1 MAQDIFERLIEDHDK
16 HRELIEAIKATTGDS
31 DDRKRLFEQFKVDSM
46 AHAAA
51 EEGTLYVAMM
61 EDPEI
66 RQDAQHSVKE
76 HAELGMLF
84 VELDEMD
91 MASSGWLNKFN
102 KLAEEY
108 IHHIDEE
115 EEEKFPKARDEL
127 GEDKALALKTD
138 FEERKPVEIDRVK
151 KGKDVEEIKHAIE
164 EEEGAK

>member
-1 MAQDIFERLIEDHDK
+1 MAQDIFARLIEDHDN
-16 HRELIEAIKATTGDS
+16 HRRLIEAIKETTGDS
-31 DDRKRLFEQFKVDSM
+31 EDRERLFAEFKTDAM

-76 HAELGMLF
+76 HADLGMLF

-91 MASSGWLNKFN
+91 MSSSGWLNKFH

-108 IHHIDEE
+108 THHIDEE

-127 GEDKALALKTD
+127 GEEKAVALKAD
-138 FEERKPVEIDRVK
+138 FEERKPVEIERVVE
-151 KGKDVEEIKHAIE
+151 GKDVDEIKHAIE

>member
-1 MAQDIFERLIEDHDK
+1 MANDIFERLKEDHDK
-16 HRELIEAIKATTGDS
+16 HRQLIEAVKETTGDS
-31 DDRKRLFEQFKVDSM
+31 DERKSLFDEFKTDSM

-61 EDPEI
+61 GDPEI

-84 VELDEMD
+84 VELSEMD

-115 EEEKFPKARDEL
+115 EEEKFPKAREEL
-127 GEDKALALKTD
+127 GEDKAIALTPE
-138 FEERKPVEIDRVK
+138 FEERKPVEIERVK
-151 KGKDVEEIKHAIE
+151 ADADVPEIKKAIE

>member
-1 MAQDIFERLIEDHDK
+1 MEIFERLKQDHDE
-16 HRELIEAIKATTGDS
+16 HRALIEQIKMTSGDS
-31 DDRKRLFEQFKVDSM
+31 DERQSLFEQFKTDAM

-76 HAELGMLF
+76 HAEIGMMF
-84 VELDEMD
+84 VEIDEMD
-91 MASSGWLNKFN
+91 MSSSGWLNKFN
-102 KLAEEY
+102 TLAEEY

-127 GEDKALALKTD
+127 GPEKSEALTPQ
-138 FEERKPVEIDRVK
+138 FEERKPIEIERVK
-151 KGKDVEEIKHAIE
+151 SKADVPEIEKAIA
-164 EEEGAK
+164 EEEGSK

>member
-1 MAQDIFERLIEDHDK
+1 MATDIFDRLKQDHDK
-16 HRELIEAIKATTGDS
+16 HRALIDAIKETSGDS
-31 DDRKRLFEQFKVDSM
+31 AERRDLFEQFKTDAM

-76 HAELGMLF
+76 HAEIGMLF

-102 KLAEEY
+102 TLADEY
-108 IHHIDEE
+108 THHIDEE
-115 EEEKFPKARDEL
+115 EEEKFPKAKSEL
-127 GEDKALALKTD
+127 GEDKAMALKED
-138 FEERKPVEIDRVK
+138 FEARKPVEIERVVE
-151 KGKDVEEIKHAIE
+151 GKDVDEIKHAIE

>member
-1 MAQDIFERLIEDHDK
+1 MAQDIFERLKQDHNK

-31 DDRKRLFEQFKVDSM
+31 DDRKALFEQFKTDSM

-51 EEGTLYVAMM
+51 EEGTLYVSMM

-84 VELDEMD
+84 VELTEMD

-108 IHHIDEE
+108 THHIDEE
-115 EEEKFPKARDEL
+115 EEEKFPKALDEL
-127 GEDKALALKTD
+127 GEEKAVALTPV
-138 FEERKPVEIDRVK
+138 FEERKPVEIERVK
-151 KGKDVEEIKHAIE
+151 AEADVPEIKKAIE
-164 EEEGAK
+164 EEEGA

>member
-1 MAQDIFERLIEDHDK
+1 MAQDIFDRLKQDHDR
-16 HRELIEAIKATTGDS
+16 HRKLIDAIKETSGDS
-31 DDRKRLFEQFKVDSM
+31 DERKALFEQFKTDAM

-61 EDPEI
+61 EEPDI

-76 HAELGMLF
+76 HADIGMLF

-102 KLAEEY
+102 TLAEEY
-108 IHHIDEE
+108 THHIDEE
-115 EEEKFPKARDEL
+115 EEEKFPKAESEL
-127 GEDKALALKTD
+127 GEGKAVELKSA
-138 FEERKPVEIDRVK
+138 FEERKPVEIKRVK
-151 KGKDVEEIKHAIE
+151 DGADVDEIKHAIE

>member
-1 MAQDIFERLIEDHDK
+1 MDIFDRLKQDHDK
-16 HRELIEAIKATTGDS
+16 HRALIDAIKETSGDS
-31 DDRKRLFEQFKVDSM
+31 AERRDLFEQFKTDAM

-76 HAELGMLF
+76 HADIGMLF

-102 KLAEEY
+102 TLAHEY
-108 IHHIDEE
+108 THHIDEE
-115 EEEKFPKARDEL
+115 EEEKFPKAKSEL
-127 GEDKALALKTD
+127 GEDKAVALKDD
-138 FEERKPVEIDRVK
+138 FDARKPVEIERVV
-151 KGKDVEEIKHAIE
+151 KGKDVDEIKHAIE

>member
-1 MAQDIFERLIEDHDK
+1 MAQDIFDRLKQDHDK
-16 HRELIEAIKATTGDS
+16 HRELIAAIKNTSGES
-31 DDRKRLFEQFKVDSM
+31 DERMSLFEQFKTDAM

-76 HAELGMLF
+76 HADIGMAF
-84 VELDEMD
+84 VELDDMEMN
-91 MASSGWLNKFN
+91 SPGWLSKFN
-102 KLAEEY
+102 SLADEY

-115 EEEKFPKARDEL
+115 EEEKFPKAEAEL
-127 GEDKALALKTD
+127 GEDKAIALKD
-138 FEERKPVEIDRVK
+138 AFEERKPIEIERVK
-151 KGKDVEEIKHAIE
+151 EGADVDEIKHAIE

>member
-1 MAQDIFERLIEDHDK
+1 MAQDIFERLKQDHDR
-16 HRELIEAIKATTGDS
+16 HRELIEAIKQTTGDS
-31 DDRKRLFEQFKVDSM
+31 DDRNSLFEQFKTDAM

-76 HAELGMLF
+76 HADIGMMF

-102 KLAEEY
+102 TLAEEY
-108 IHHIDEE
+108 THHIDEE
-115 EEEKFPKARDEL
+115 EEEKFPKAAEEL
-127 GEDKALALKTD
+127 GDDKAIALKD
-138 FEERKPVEIDRVK
+138 AFEERKPVEIERVK
-151 KGKDVEEIKHAIE
+151 EKADVPEIKKAIE

>member
-1 MAQDIFERLIEDHDK
+1 MATDIFERLIEDHDK
-16 HRELIEAIKATTGDS
+16 HRELIEAIKATSGDS
-31 DDRKRLFEQFKVDSM
+31 DERKSLFAQFKTDSM

-76 HAELGMLF
+76 HAEIGMLF

-91 MASSGWLNKFN
+91 MASPGWLNKFN

-115 EEEKFPKARDEL
+115 EEEKFPKAREEL
-127 GEDKALALKTD
+127 GEDKAVALKSD
-138 FEERKPVEIDRVK
+138 FEQRKPVEIERVK
-151 KGKDVEEIKHAIE
+151 DKADVPEIKKAIE
-164 EEEGAK
+164 EEAGAK

>member
-1 MAQDIFERLIEDHDK
+1 MAKDIFERLVEDHDH
-16 HRELIEAIKATTGDS
+16 HRELIDAIKETTGAS
-31 DDRKRLFEQFKVDSM
+31 DDRKSLFERFKTDAM

-76 HAELGMLF
+76 HADLGMLF

-102 KLAEEY
+102 TLAHEY
-108 IHHIDEE
+108 THHIDEE
-115 EEEKFPKARDEL
+115 EEEKFPKARKEL
-127 GEDKALALKTD
+127 GEEKAVALTPLFD
-138 FEERKPVEIDRVK
+138 ERKPVEIKRVK
-151 KGKDVEEIKHAIE
+151 DGADVEEIKHAIE
-164 EEEGAK
+164 EEGSN

>member
-1 MAQDIFERLIEDHDK
+1 
-16 HRELIEAIKATTGDS
+16 
-31 DDRKRLFEQFKVDSM
+31 M

-61 EDPEI
+61 EDPEV

-108 IHHIDEE
+108 THHIDEE

-127 GEDKALALKTD
+127 SEEKIISLKTD
-138 FEERKPVEIDRVK
+138 FEERKPVEIERVK
-151 KGKDVEEIKHAIE
+151 EGADVEEIKHAIE